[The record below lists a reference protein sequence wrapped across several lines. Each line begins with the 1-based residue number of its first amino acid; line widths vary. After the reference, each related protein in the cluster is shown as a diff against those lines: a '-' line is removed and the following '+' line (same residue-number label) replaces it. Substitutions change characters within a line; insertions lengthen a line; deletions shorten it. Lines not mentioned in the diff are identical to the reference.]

1 MSSTVLRQTGEAIM
15 QGELNVKNLLT
26 DAHQSNLDNYLTII
40 YTRFVGPSNTKGSRI
55 VATSTYFGKN
65 SKVEHNYL
73 HEYGGTENHLT
84 AAFKLLMKHRVA
96 ADDLQGNFELVGQSD
111 NPTGSGMAFVF
122 KRVGA

>member
-1 MSSTVLRQTGEAIM
+1 M
-15 QGELNVKNLLT
+15 QGELNATNPLT
-26 DAHQSNLDNYLTII
+26 RFNQPSIDTYLTIV
-40 YTRFVGPSNTKGSRI
+40 YTRFAGATNTRGSRI

-84 AAFKLLMKHRVA
+84 AAFKFMGKHYGD
-96 ADDLQGNFELVGQSD
+96 ADRHNFELIGTSD

-122 KRVGA
+122 KRVGV

>member
-1 MSSTVLRQTGEAIM
+1 M
-15 QGELNVKNLLT
+15 QGELNAKNLLT
-26 DAHQSNLDNYLTII
+26 DTHHASLGTYLVII
-40 YTRFVGPSNTKGSRI
+40 YTRFAGATNTRGSRI

-96 ADDLQGNFELVGQSD
+96 ADDLQGNFELVGISD

-122 KRVGA
+122 KRVGV